1 MVYDRMIPE
10 VWSAAL
16 LKALRKTLVFGQP
29 NVINKDYEGEIS
41 QQGDTVRINSVG
53 RPTVKDY
60 VPGQPIVREH
70 LSDAQRVLTIT
81 EQKYFAFDVD
91 DINQRQAQGNIIQP
105 TMDEAAYALADT
117 VDQYIASL
125 YTQVAAANN
134 LGTITVPIGT
144 PTDCYDKILVPLGQR
159 LNESNVPKVGRYVI
173 LPAWLESR
181 LLLDPRL
188 IKVNES
194 GDGGQALRNGQI
206 GRAAGFDI
214 LTSNNTVSPGASQN
228 VVQAGTAAAIT
239 FAEQI
244 NKTEGFVRTTI
255 SPTPSRVWPCTAPRS
270 SAPTASR
277 SPPRSR
283 PDRRNRQPW
292 HVPR

>member
-1 MVYDRMIPE
+1 MAYDRMIPE
-10 VWSAAL
+10 IWSAAL

-41 QQGDTVRINSVG
+41 QAGDTVRINSVG

-70 LSDAQRVLTIT
+70 LSDAQRVLPIT

-125 YTQVAAANN
+125 YTQVASANN
-134 LGTITVPIGT
+134 LGTITVPVGT
-144 PTDCYDKILVPLGQR
+144 PTDAYDKVLVPLR
-159 LNESNVPKVGRYVI
+159 EKLTVANVPAQGRYVI
-173 LPAWLESR
+173 VPPWFHSR
-181 LLLDPRL
+181 LLLDPRF

-194 GDGGQALRNGQI
+194 GDGGQALRNGQV

-214 LTSNNTVSPGASQN
+214 MESNNTVTPGAGQS
-228 VVQAGTAAAIT
+228 VVQAGISAAIT

-244 NKTEGFVRTTI
+244 NKTEGFRPHDGFSDAVKGLAVYGAKVI
-255 SPTPSRVWPCTAPRS
+255 
-270 SAPTASR
+270 
-277 SPPRSR
+277 R
-283 PDRRNRQPW
+283 PDCLAVTTAQQS
-292 HVPR
+292 